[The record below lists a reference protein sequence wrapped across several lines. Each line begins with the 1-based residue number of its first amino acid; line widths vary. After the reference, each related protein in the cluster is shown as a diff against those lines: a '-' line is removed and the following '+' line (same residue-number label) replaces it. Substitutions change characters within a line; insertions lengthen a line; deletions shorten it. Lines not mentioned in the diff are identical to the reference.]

1 LMSRSSPGLR
11 STPCQ
16 GFSLLEILV
25 AFIIMALTLGVLFQ
39 VFSSG
44 LRTAMVAEEYGEATR
59 LAGSLLTELSGVR
72 PLERG
77 ERSGHFEDTPYR
89 WWASIAPMSMQE
101 QAPTASERFDT
112 LEIVVRVSWA
122 AGVGNRNV
130 ELRTVRLE
138 ARR

>member
-1 LMSRSSPGLR
+1 MSRCSPGFR
-11 STPCQ
+11 STRCR

-25 AFIIMALTLGVLFQ
+25 AFMIMALTLGVLFQ

-77 ERSGHFEDTPYR
+77 ERSGQFEDTPYR
-89 WWASIAPMSMQE
+89 WWASIAPMPMQAL
-101 QAPTASERFDT
+101 APTASERFDT

-122 AGVGNRNV
+122 AGVGDRNV

>member
-1 LMSRSSPGLR
+1 MNKAAPRLHARQCR
-11 STPCQ
+11 

-25 AFIIMALTLGVLFQ
+25 AFVIMALTLGVLLQ

-59 LAGSLLTELSGVR
+59 LAGSLLTEVSVVR

-77 ERSGHFEDTPYR
+77 ERSGEFEGTPYR
-89 WWASIAPMSMQE
+89 WQVAVAPLSMQAL
-101 QAPTASERFDT
+101 APNASERFDT

-122 AGVGNRNV
+122 AGRGERDV
-130 ELRTVRLE
+130 ELRSLRLE
-138 ARR
+138 ARP